1 MRRSLLFMPAN
12 SPSMLQNS
20 SVFDCDSVI
29 YDLEDAVS
37 VQNKDSAR
45 ILLDSFLNN
54 NAVMDTCD
62 MEVVV
67 RINGMDT
74 DYYMDDLMAIVS
86 DKIDAIMLPKA
97 RTSDLIKLDE
107 ILTKLEKE
115 RKMTKKIVVLPI
127 IELAISLIEV
137 DEIAACPRV
146 NGILLGAE
154 DFTSDMEVERT
165 KVGNEIFYAR
175 CKVAT
180 ACHAYG
186 IDAIDTPFTDVND
199 NEGLI
204 KDTNFAKSIGMTS
217 KAAIHPNQIEAI
229 NSIFVPSKKMIDW
242 AVRVDYA
249 SKQNTSGVF
258 SLDGKMVDKPV
269 MDRARKILAKASRY
283 GLL

>member
-20 SVFDCDSVI
+20 SVFDCDAVI

-37 VQNKDSAR
+37 ITNKDSAR
-45 ILLDSFLNN
+45 ILLDSFLKYNV
-54 NAVMDTCD
+54 VMDSTN

-74 DYYMDDLMAIVS
+74 IYYMDDLETIVS
-86 DKIDAIMLPKA
+86 DKIDTIMLPKA
-97 RTSDLIKLDE
+97 RVEYLIELDK
-107 ILTKLEKE
+107 ILSKLEEK
-115 RKMTKKIVVLPI
+115 RKMKKKLNVIPI
-127 IELAISLIEV
+127 IELAISLLEV
-137 DEIAACPRV
+137 EEIVKCPRV
-146 NGILLGAE
+146 NGILLGGE

-204 KDTNFAKSIGMTS
+204 KDTTFVKSIGMTS
-217 KAAIHPNQIEAI
+217 KAAIHPNQIDVI
-229 NSIFVPSKKMIDW
+229 NNIFVTSKKMIDW
-242 AVRVDYA
+242 SVRVDYA
-249 SKQNTSGVF
+249 SKQDTTCVF

-269 MDRARKILAKASRY
+269 MDRARKILEKAKKY